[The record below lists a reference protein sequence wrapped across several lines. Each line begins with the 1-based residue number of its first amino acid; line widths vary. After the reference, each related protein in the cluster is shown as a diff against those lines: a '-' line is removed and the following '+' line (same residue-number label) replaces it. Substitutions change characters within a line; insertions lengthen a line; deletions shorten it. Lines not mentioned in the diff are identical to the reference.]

1 MYYTYQWSLSLAKD
15 IFTRFEAKGLL
26 DEETSMSYVKSIL
39 RPGGSKDA
47 NELVQDFLGRSPNLD
62 AYKKW
67 LEGK

>member
-1 MYYTYQWSLSLAKD
+1 
-15 IFTRFEAKGLL
+15 
-26 DEETSMSYVKSIL
+26 MSYVKSIL

-47 NELVQDFLGRSPNLD
+47 NDLVQDFLGRKPNLD